1 MDKKEDVQKSE
12 NKSDGNNE
20 DNIFREKRQNR
31 AGIVIGI
38 LAIVASVIT
47 GIFVMALKYT
57 NNMPLLD
64 TWDKFIYFMMALMLG
79 SLIVVVISAIVF
91 LYYELRRNDT
101 TYYKAVDIILAM
113 TDNSYRNFIRT
124 VKVIIGILVFAV
136 CIFLIRF
143 FENKVI
149 GTLTVLGVVIGIAVY
164 NYRGME
170 KIKKVWLDIYNSE
183 VLRKIVLP
191 IILTTFILL
200 HYLFQY
206 NENNNLKLIVN
217 FAENGMVYIDKE
229 SLDTDGVEVK
239 VTYWYDGEFHWKK
252 QFVENEG
259 MRGYSGVSENTTD
272 EQGNARWINAKLY
285 SHFEVN
291 MNEIEND
298 ITEKENKMIED
309 RKGSYVITIAVNKK
323 KKRIVTVNRFKLDQ
337 NQRYIFAKKEV
348 VIDYT
353 GENFLK

>member
-1 MDKKEDVQKSE
+1 
-12 NKSDGNNE
+12 
-20 DNIFREKRQNR
+20 
-31 AGIVIGI
+31 
-38 LAIVASVIT
+38 
-47 GIFVMALKYT
+47 MAL
-57 NNMPLLD
+57 
-64 TWDKFIYFMMALMLG
+64 
-79 SLIVVVISAIVF
+79 
-91 LYYELRRNDT
+91 
-101 TYYKAVDIILAM
+101 
-113 TDNSYRNFIRT
+113 
-124 VKVIIGILVFAV
+124 
-136 CIFLIRF
+136 
-143 FENKVI
+143 NKDR
-149 GTLTVLGVVIGIAVY
+149 LK
-164 NYRGME
+164 E
-170 KIKKVWLDIYNSE
+170 KIKKAWLDIYYSE

-200 HYLFQY
+200 CYLFQY

-229 SLDTDGVEVK
+229 SLDADGVEVE

-309 RKGSYVITIAVNKK
+309 RKGSYVITVAVNKK